1 MGEGMVLRLQAARG
15 ATAGFWR
22 QFPERAYALGLSS
35 QSLGSATPGATG
47 EERGS
52 SLSVSLEQQ

>member
-1 MGEGMVLRLQAARG
+1 MVLRLQAARG